1 MFKNTAKCLAILSV
15 LLLSGCAQI
24 LTAEQS
30 APEINFST
38 TEKPLTI
45 AVIDKREYVVNNDK
59 KPAFEG
65 LIRSALGIPYSY
77 NTPTNEA
84 MSVYL
89 TNRLL
94 AGFGKRGIKAE
105 SVETSPNMSID
116 STVTQVNKNGSK
128 SIIFVLH
135 EWKYDYHALSDNSWY
150 NLDLMILDENG
161 NQKLVKNFTGE
172 NDIPGGAIVNEMQLI
187 YKQRFEAI
195 FKDPEVIQALNL

>member
-1 MFKNTAKCLAILSV
+1 MFKNTTKCFAILSV

-59 KPAFEG
+59 TPAFEG
-65 LIRSALGIPYSY
+65 LIRSGFGIPYSY

-94 AGFGKRGIKAE
+94 AGFSKRGIKAE

-116 STVTQVNKNGSK
+116 SAVTQVSKNGSK
-128 SIIFVLH
+128 SIIFVLN

-150 NLDLMILDENG
+150 NLDLMIIDENG
-161 NQKLVKNFTGE
+161 NEKLVKNFTGE

-195 FKDPEVIQALNL
+195 FKDAEVIQALSL